1 MLEAI
6 LHSDGGSRGNPGPA
20 GCGFELL
27 DATTGDV
34 LALAG
39 TFLGTAS
46 NNVAEYSAL
55 VWGMQNALAAGV
67 QHLSARADSELM
79 VKQML
84 GAYKVKSADL
94 KPLFLQARSL
104 AAQFSHFDIQH
115 VYRSDNKEAD
125 AMANAAMDAKAAVG
139 TFLVAYES
147 QPLTLFDDDAA
158 AGTAAAAA
166 AAAASFPQTEPAP
179 AQVPSPAPVQPKGT
193 PMYELMVKDHFDA
206 AHALPGYD
214 GPCQYLHGHTW
225 DVEVIIAGTQLDEVG
240 LLYDF
245 KTIKTDLHAILDAY
259 DHHYIND
266 VPPFD
271 TINPTAEHLSRVLF
285 ERLAQTLPPHITLKE
300 VAVWES
306 PIAKVTYRL
315 D

>member
-1 MLEAI
+1 MLSAV
-6 LHSDGGSRGNPGPA
+6 LHTDGGSRGNPGPA

-27 DATTGDV
+27 DAEGV
-34 LALAG
+34 LLASG
-39 TFLGTAS
+39 GSFLGVTT
-46 NNVAEYSAL
+46 NNVAEYTAL
-55 VWGMQNALAAGV
+55 VWGLQNAIAAGV
-67 QHLSARADSELM
+67 TELAAFADSELM

-84 GAYKVKSADL
+84 GAYKVKSEDL

-104 AAQFSHFDIQH
+104 AAHFSRFSIAH

-125 AMANAAMDAKAAVG
+125 ALANEAMDEIASVG
-139 TFLVAYES
+139 PYLVDCEAQS
-147 QPLTLFDDDAA
+147 LSLFDSPEFDSSIKS
-158 AGTAAAAA
+158 
-166 AAAASFPQTEPAP
+166 AASEAASVST
-179 AQVPSPAPVQPKGT
+179 KGN

-214 GPCQYLHGHTW
+214 GPCRYLHGHTW
-225 DVEVIIAGTQLDEVG
+225 DVEVVIAGEKLDDVG

-245 KTIKTDLHAILDAY
+245 KAIKTDLHTILDAY

-266 VPPFD
+266 IAPFD
-271 TINPTAEHLSRVLF
+271 TINPTAEHLSRVIY
-285 ERLAQTLPPHITLKE
+285 ERLATTLPAHITLKE

-315 D
+315 G

>member
-1 MLEAI
+1 MLAAI
-6 LHSDGGSRGNPGPA
+6 LHTDGGSRGNPGPA

-27 DATTGDV
+27 DGATGEP
-34 LALAG
+34 LALG
-39 TFLGTAS
+39 GSFLGTAT
-46 NNVAEYSAL
+46 NNVAEYRAL

-67 QHLSARADSELM
+67 SELSVRADSELM

-84 GAYKVKSADL
+84 GAYRVKSADL
-94 KPLFLQARSL
+94 KPLFTQARTL
-104 AAQFSHFDIQH
+104 AANFTRFSIKH
-115 VYRSDNKEAD
+115 VYRSENKEAD
-125 AMANAAMDAKAAVG
+125 AMANAAMDAQASVG
-139 TFLVAYES
+139 TFLVACDGHPS
-147 QPLTLFDDDAA
+147 TLFDEEMPLSENDIESSSSSSRSASLVFCA
-158 AGTAAAAA
+158 QTAA
-166 AAAASFPQTEPAP
+166 QT
-179 AQVPSPAPVQPKGT
+179 KGK

-225 DVEVIIAGTQLDEVG
+225 DVEVIIAGAQLDEVG

-245 KTIKTDLHAILDAY
+245 KAIKTDLHTILDAY
-259 DHHYIND
+259 DHHYINE

-271 TINPTAEHLSRVLF
+271 TVNPTAEHLSRVLY
-285 ERLAQTLPPHITLKE
+285 ERLAPTLPEHITLKE